1 MRLYTQEEMLVNQ
14 LGGVS
19 RYNPVKGLFDSWLT
33 LAERAGHY
41 YKSIG

>member
-1 MRLYTQEEMLVNQ
+1 MRLYTDRVDVLVNQ

-33 LAERAGHY
+33 PDPLREGGAPL
-41 YKSIG
+41 